1 MIKLVNVS
9 KYYNSNNVIAL
20 GLRKVNLELHVNEF
34 VAIVGESGSGKTTL
48 LNVISGI
55 DSYEDGEM
63 YINGEETSYFSV
75 VEMEN
80 YRKKYIAFVFQSY
93 NLIDAYTVLQ
103 NVEAPLILSGFPK
116 EKIRGRALEIIEK
129 VGLTKHIHHKATKL
143 SGGQKQ
149 RVVIARALAK
159 DCPIIAADEPTGNLD
174 SASARQ
180 ILELLHEISKEKL
193 VIMVT
198 HDFEQVKEFATR
210 KIRIFD
216 GEIVEDQDLVKV
228 EKKNL
233 PTIPDEEKR
242 IKFFEFVKMA
252 IRNLVSVPKKTLL
265 MILVFSFFAFFVA
278 LSYGSFNVTM
288 SDVSYNYNYY
298 FQNTSVS
305 RMIVRKADKTS
316 FTQVDIDE
324 LEALGK
330 VQTVIPFDYLLDKSI
345 TLSSEYNPDLPYD
358 TMYLNCLML
367 PISVLEDE
375 TILSAGRL
383 PQTDSE
389 IVIALSA
396 DRVENVDDYLN
407 KIFYEGYYYDE
418 SSSDQPTYT
427 IVGIVDVAN
436 IYMDLSNSY
445 GGAYVLFND
454 DAFTSK
460 SYQAY
465 FNYIYES
472 TFVGVDT
479 ESNDVISSIGIG
491 SYQIMVD
498 ETVPDN
504 MIIMPE
510 YFYEI
515 SCESATFCEATGTL
529 SYSDF
534 YQDTEIQDFTIRY
547 GLYNNTQ
554 NYDYKSQ
561 FLRVNSDTLANM
573 VYDDIYQVSVIANT
587 DLGVNTLVNDIS
599 RIDKTILTAK
609 YKVFYPYDSNTSDD
623 FTGLLI
629 LLQTIGMIALLVVT
643 VTGSTLITYV
653 IFKAIIN
660 TKLHDYAIFRTI
672 GANQNM
678 IQYFIYLENLFVV
691 LVSFVLFLGLSIF
704 LNTQS
709 NVGGIFY
716 SLKGYT
722 FIDYLVLFVLQL
734 VMSLIISRKYCRRIF
749 KESVNRVLKA
759 E

>member
-1 MIKLVNVS
+1 
-9 KYYNSNNVIAL
+9 
-20 GLRKVNLELHVNEF
+20 
-34 VAIVGESGSGKTTL
+34 
-48 LNVISGI
+48 
-55 DSYEDGEM
+55 
-63 YINGEETSYFSV
+63 
-75 VEMEN
+75 
-80 YRKKYIAFVFQSY
+80 
-93 NLIDAYTVLQ
+93 
-103 NVEAPLILSGFPK
+103 
-116 EKIRGRALEIIEK
+116 
-129 VGLTKHIHHKATKL
+129 
-143 SGGQKQ
+143 
-149 RVVIARALAK
+149 
-159 DCPIIAADEPTGNLD
+159 
-174 SASARQ
+174 
-180 ILELLHEISKEKL
+180 
-193 VIMVT
+193 
-198 HDFEQVKEFATR
+198 
-210 KIRIFD
+210 
-216 GEIVEDQDLVKV
+216 
-228 EKKNL
+228 
-233 PTIPDEEKR
+233 
-242 IKFFEFVKMA
+242 
-252 IRNLVSVPKKTLL
+252 
-265 MILVFSFFAFFVA
+265 
-278 LSYGSFNVTM
+278 
-288 SDVSYNYNYY
+288 
-298 FQNTSVS
+298 
-305 RMIVRKADKTS
+305 
-316 FTQVDIDE
+316 
-324 LEALGK
+324 
-330 VQTVIPFDYLLDKSI
+330 
-345 TLSSEYNPDLPYD
+345 
-358 TMYLNCLML
+358 ML

-389 IVIALSA
+389 IVIALSV

-722 FIDYLVLFVLQL
+722 FIDYVVLFVLQL